1 MSGAR
6 PQLDSLTG
14 LRGIAAWFV
23 VFYHIRAA
31 IAYAVPAPVTALFA
45 KGYLAV
51 DLFFM
56 LSGFVIWL
64 NYAAAFEARGMAAA
78 GDFLK
83 RRLARIYPL
92 HLFVLLATAAFAA
105 AMAVS
110 GRPEPDRYPWAEL
123 PLHLALLQNWG
134 FTHQLSWN
142 HPAWSISTEFAA
154 YLAFPLLV
162 IGARI
167 GRWPPL
173 ALVAGAV
180 ALCVGLHLAMAAG
193 GEPTLGGDIP
203 RWGLLRC
210 LVQFACGAL
219 LCRLWLEW
227 RDRRLPSMAAFVLG
241 LVVCGSWAA
250 GFFAETLAY
259 PLIVACLLFALSMA
273 DGARWNPL
281 SWRPLV
287 WLGEISYSTYLIHFG
302 GWTAFKLLLV
312 EDAAR
317 VPLWQA
323 GLFLALVLLGSAL
336 CYRFVEQPGRRWIS
350 SWRPGDARG
359 KTTRAA

>member
-23 VFYHIRAA
+23 VFYHIRAS
-31 IAYAVPAPVTALFA
+31 IAWAVPTPVTALFA

-64 NYAAAFEARGMAAA
+64 NYAAAFEARGMGAY

-105 AMAVS
+105 AMAFS
-110 GRPEPDRYPWAEL
+110 GRAEPDRYPWAEL
-123 PLHLALLQNWG
+123 PLHFALVQNWG
-134 FTHQLSWN
+134 FTHALSWN

-173 ALVAGAV
+173 ALVAGTV
-180 ALCVGLHLAMAAG
+180 ALCVGLHLAMTAG
-193 GEPTLGGDIP
+193 GEQTLGGDIP

-210 LVQFACGAL
+210 LIQFACGAM
-219 LCRLWLEW
+219 LCRLWLLW
-227 RDRRLPSMAAFVLG
+227 RDKRLPAPASLVLAAVIG
-241 LVVCGSWAA
+241 ACWAA
-250 GFFAETLAY
+250 GLFAETLAY
-259 PLIVACLLFALSMA
+259 PLIVACLLLALAMA
-273 DGARWNPL
+273 DCARWNPL
-281 SWRPLV
+281 SARPLV

-302 GWTAFKLLLV
+302 GWTVFKLLLV
-312 EDAAR
+312 NDDAH
-317 VPLWQA
+317 VSLWQA
-323 GLFLALVLLGSAL
+323 GLFLALVLLGSAF

-350 SWRPGDARG
+350 SWRSGGAKG
-359 KTTRAA
+359 KATHAA